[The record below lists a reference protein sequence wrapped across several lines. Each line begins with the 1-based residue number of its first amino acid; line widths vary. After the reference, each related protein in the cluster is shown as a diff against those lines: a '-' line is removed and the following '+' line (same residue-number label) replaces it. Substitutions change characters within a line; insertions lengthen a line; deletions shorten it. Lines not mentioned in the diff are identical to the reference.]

1 MTTLIRFAGSH
12 EPCAHS
18 TWHQPPY
25 VRASKTILRSRT
37 HEQTDCEPGDLYP
50 YRTIVLAAMAQ
61 IPGTTP
67 GLSPSPVGSNGSLHP
82 AMASGGDDTVYGRS
96 GIRRERWPE
105 LAKEAVERNV
115 GTRDSDGNGEVTSGR
130 TTWTRVRRRR
140 LRGGTA
146 RNSREVLD
154 KGMERRRC
162 IKEPDSISQPAKGGA
177 R

>member
-1 MTTLIRFAGSH
+1 MSHVLTLRGINRHMFVPAKQFCGAG
-12 EPCAHS
+12 PMNRLIANPVTC
-18 TWHQPPY
+18 
-25 VRASKTILRSRT
+25 ILIGLLS
-37 HEQTDCEPGDLYP
+37 
-50 YRTIVLAAMAQ
+50 LAAMAQ

-67 GLSPSPVGSNGSLHP
+67 GLSPSAVGSNGSLHP